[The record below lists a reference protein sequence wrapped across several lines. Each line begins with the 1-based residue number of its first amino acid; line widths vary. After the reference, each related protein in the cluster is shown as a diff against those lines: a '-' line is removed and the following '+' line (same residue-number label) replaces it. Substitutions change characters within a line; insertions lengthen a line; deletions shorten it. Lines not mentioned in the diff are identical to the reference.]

1 MDYVPLGYGNLETK
15 FYSQLPPFTKLQYFG
30 IPAAPARSNAGEAD
44 YPVPQAKALC
54 FWVKN
59 NSKTFI
65 KCEIAYM
72 NYVWK
77 LVNCDYYF

>member
-15 FYSQLPPFTKLQYFG
+15 FYSQLPPFTKLQYLG

-54 FWVKN
+54 F
-59 NSKTFI
+59 
-65 KCEIAYM
+65 
-72 NYVWK
+72 
-77 LVNCDYYF
+77 